1 MKKIFVVLLA
11 FSLAGL
17 SFVSC
22 KKHQQHGTGLVYDE
36 ASYYSV
42 PEKAHLV
49 TRAYEN
55 LPAAVNLMYYTPTP
69 EDQGEFGTCTAWSTT
84 FAAMTTCESIM
95 NGRDNQK
102 TTLSQVFSP
111 YYLYR
116 SCKPHDRNG
125 EGLNIE
131 VALNYLKQSGVPRR
145 KSKETWY
152 GYDKFELNLYD
163 NEQLYKIGNYSRL
176 ISYNTSDIEKVQI
189 IKKSISENKPV
200 VFGFFYYPD
209 SFYKHNRTDWY
220 DDGSRKEDGGHAMVV
235 VAYDDNHE
243 NPAGIESGAFLI
255 QNSWGTDWGWSGY
268 IWINYMDFAKYT
280 EQAFEISPSILQVL
294 QQEPEP
300 EPIVVPAPKPKP
312 KPAPKPVVSKKE
324 IFNGSFSL
332 PLWKKD
338 GNMEVTFKNNCYETK
353 EDYAYPTMFQL
364 YMTNKK
370 PCYVYAF
377 ASDSSSSKT
386 NLLFPPENTS
396 SLLDYSENTVV
407 YPSEKQAIKLDD
419 VSGTDYMIVLYSLE
433 ELDINQIM
441 TDYEDFVENS
451 VQNFDLYTAV
461 KNAIG
466 EKRIVSLKDTE
477 YSKSSINFSVKME
490 APTTNKV
497 LPIIIKIKHR

>member
-1 MKKIFVVLLA
+1 MYLIVSIVLLILLIPQA
-11 FSLAGL
+11 YYWIKERKYKSLGM
-17 SFVSC
+17 STKFFKRS
-22 KKHQQHGTGLVYDE
+22 TVY
-36 ASYYSV
+36 
-42 PEKAHLV
+42 
-49 TRAYEN
+49 
-55 LPAAVNLMYYTPTP
+55 
-69 EDQGEFGTCTAWSTT
+69 
-84 FAAMTTCESIM
+84 
-95 NGRDNQK
+95 
-102 TTLSQVFSP
+102 
-111 YYLYR
+111 
-116 SCKPHDRNG
+116 
-125 EGLNIE
+125 
-131 VALNYLKQSGVPRR
+131 
-145 KSKETWY
+145 
-152 GYDKFELNLYD
+152 
-163 NEQLYKIGNYSRL
+163 
-176 ISYNTSDIEKVQI
+176 
-189 IKKSISENKPV
+189 
-200 VFGFFYYPD
+200 
-209 SFYKHNRTDWY
+209 
-220 DDGSRKEDGGHAMVV
+220 KEDNYEELYLTNTDGFDLFVRILSCNNPKGIVHIVHG
-235 VAYDDNHE
+235 VAEH
-243 NPAGIESGAFLI
+243 SG
-255 QNSWGTDWGWSGY
+255 
-268 IWINYMDFAKYT
+268 NYMDFAKYT

-324 IFNGSFSL
+324 ILNGSFSL

-451 VQNFDLYTAV
+451 FQNFDLYTAV